1 VALASPWSIQQ
12 RHKGDSL
19 HLRKAREKALAVL
32 EEAA

>member
-1 VALASPWSIQQ
+1 VALASPWSISSGT
-12 RHKGDSL
+12 RGDSL